1 MCLVGFGPIQNQ
13 LLHFFLHIQME
24 LPVVNTVQS
33 CLKFTYFLMVQDKL
47 YHTDNDCMKFKV
59 SFFNNVNCVYCVSN
73 LGQ

>member
-1 MCLVGFGPIQNQ
+1 MK
-13 LLHFFLHIQME
+13 

-47 YHTDNDCMKFKV
+47 YHTDDDCMKFKV

-73 LGQ
+73 